1 MIVIKIK
8 GQTDTPHVILDA
20 GAGNFELSG
29 KSMPED
35 VNAFYE
41 PIMEWLSEYKDEANP
56 LTEFFFKMTYFNSAS
71 SKFFHEIMNIL
82 KEIQDKGNKVK
93 VIWFH
98 DEDDEAMEDAGE
110 EFKEMVKIPFEI
122 HSN

>member
-1 MIVIKIK
+1 MITIKIK
-8 GQTDTPHVILDA
+8 GHADTPHVILDA
-20 GAGNFELSG
+20 ENNAFELSG

-41 PIMEWLSEYKDEANP
+41 PIMEWLAEYKDDPNSN
-56 LTEFFFKMTYFNSAS
+56 TEFLFRMNYFNSAS
-71 SKFFHEIMNIL
+71 SKYFHEIMSIL
-82 KEIQDKGNKVK
+82 KEIQDKGNTVK
-93 VIWFH
+93 VVWFH

>member
-1 MIVIKIK
+1 MVVIKIK

-20 GAGNFELSG
+20 ENSVFELSG

-41 PIMEWLSEYKDEANP
+41 PIIDWLNEYKDEPNEN
-56 LTEFFFKMTYFNSAS
+56 TEFLFRMNYFNSAS
-71 SKFFHEIMNIL
+71 SKFFHEIINIL
-82 KEIQDKGNKVK
+82 KEIQDNGKAVK

-98 DEDDEAMEDAGE
+98 DEDDEAMEEAGE
-110 EFKEMVKIPFEI
+110 EFKEMIKIPFDI
-122 HSN
+122 ISN

>member
-8 GQTDTPHVILDA
+8 SQTDTPHVVLDA
-20 GAGNFELSG
+20 GNNVFELSG

-41 PIMEWLSEYKDEANP
+41 PIMEWLSEYKEDPNP
-56 LTEFFFKMTYFNSAS
+56 NTEFLFRMNYFNSAS
-71 SKFFHEIMNIL
+71 SKYFHEIMNIL
-82 KEIQDKGNKVK
+82 KEIQDKGNSVK

-110 EFKEMVKIPFEI
+110 EFKEMVNIPFEI
-122 HSN
+122 HCN

>member
-1 MIVIKIK
+1 MVIIKIK
-8 GQTDTPHVILDA
+8 GQADTPHVILDA
-20 GAGNFELSG
+20 VNGVFELSG

-41 PIMEWLSEYKDEANP
+41 PIIEWLNEYKDEPNEKTAF
-56 LTEFFFKMTYFNSAS
+56 LFKMNYFNSAS
-71 SKFFHEIMNIL
+71 SKYFHEIMNIL
-82 KEIQDKGNKVK
+82 KEIREKGKSVK

-110 EFKEMVKIPFEI
+110 EFKDMVKIPFEI